1 MTAGISFRKLGLLL
15 TLFAAAHLAACAS
28 SSNIRSTYDDSKD
41 FAQYR
46 TYNFMEGAGGDSS
59 GYQSM
64 FTNYM
69 VQAISREMEQRGY
82 VMSDNPDLLVNF
94 NANFEDKTKVTTT
107 QAPMRGGAYYGY
119 RRGYYNAWPT
129 YGYATETHVSQYT
142 EGTFNID
149 LVDARKKQL
158 VWEAVGVG
166 RVTEKKLGNLEQEIR
181 EGVPKYFENYPF
193 RAGQGM

>member
-1 MTAGISFRKLGLLL
+1 MTAQISFRTLGLLP
-15 TLFAAAHLAACAS
+15 TLLAVSCLAACAS
-28 SSNIRSTYDDSKD
+28 GGNIRSTYDDSMS
-41 FAQYR
+41 FAEYR
-46 TYNFMEGAGGDSS
+46 TYNFMEGAGGDASDYRS
-59 GYQSM
+59 L

-69 VQAISREMEQRGY
+69 IVAISKEMEQRGY

-94 NANFEDKTKVTTT
+94 SANFEDKTKVTTT

-166 RVTEKKLGNLEQEIR
+166 RVTQKKLGNLKQEIA
-181 EGVPKYFENYPF
+181 EGVPKYFESYPF